1 MISIIPVGVLML
13 WAVPQSYENRL
24 VQSLFAE
31 RQTIELIGNEID
43 QDFVR
48 IGQLL
53 SNKSIELDWSTQ
65 NTAGILQIK
74 SILQS
79 IVEKENA
86 ITALFV
92 LNKQGV
98 ITGTQKLSVNNL
110 SIGFNHAQTG
120 RPFINVSAQKNDQH
134 EIQLFLPINKGLGQ
148 ILLAKINF
156 TQLQGWSRLATNSND
171 GIVLFIVDQQGR
183 LLSSL
188 PEYAIKTG
196 VSLNHQGSI
205 KQALSGDS
213 LSVKKIY
220 KGLTEQRVLTN
231 NVLIPSL
238 NWFLI
243 SEIEY
248 TRFLKPIRH
257 YLILILLSSF
267 LSLTIVIWFASRG
280 ATRFLTAI
288 QGVCHL
294 LESDAGRQT
303 QKNFHS
309 FGIAELD
316 QLSHDLQAVVHKRN
330 QAEDNL
336 TKNKQRID
344 FLHYILA
351 ELIRTSNLSEGNI
364 ARNIQSITEVASVV
378 LKIDKVSVWRLSEDR
393 RTLECL
399 DLYDIADSKHHQS
412 RAPLRQELYPKYFAQ
427 LMQIRSIVFDI
438 DSVCDGT
445 KELSDKYLPQHGS
458 SSILD
463 APIHVF
469 GKTAGVLWLESID
482 DKQKWSLE
490 ERSFINS
497 LTDLLSI
504 AFEIPN
510 RREAEQGLQRIQ
522 KLEALGKLT
531 GGVAHDFNNML
542 GIIIGYAD
550 LLKLS
555 LSDQQPPLA
564 NYADQIHYAA
574 KRGVKLTEKLLSF
587 SRQHQVDARMV
598 NINTILNNQRQLLEK
613 TLTARITLSLNLAED
628 LWPVWV
634 DIGDLED
641 TIINI
646 SINAMHAMKSGGKFE
661 LKTDNHTL
669 TKSEADNLQ
678 ISAGDYVVIH
688 LTDTG
693 EGMDKSVKARIFD
706 PFFSTKGKLGTGLG
720 LSQVHG
726 FVERINGGIKVV
738 SEPGKGTCFSIY
750 FPRYTGPETTDQVI
764 SEIEKI
770 DFTKLRGN
778 ETILLVDDEPEL
790 LDLANTLLSN
800 QGYNIILAQDAA
812 SALEKLKFKQVDL
825 MLTDV
830 IMPGLDG
837 YQLAERVREL
847 YPSVAIQLSS
857 GFTDNRQELVVDKSL
872 HNNLLIKPYNAS
884 TLFKRVRSLLDEHK
898 VKQKSTK
905 PELFNAELFV
915 WDQQKMGTGIEVV
928 DRDHKTLF
936 AIMNR
941 CLQLSKQDPEYEEKE
956 SLILTELVDY
966 THGHFKREEIIM
978 QACGYPSLRNHK
990 KTHQFLLKQVD
1001 RKCAD
1006 FNAGRLS
1013 SNDLSQFLGDWL
1025 IEHIYHLDQGIS
1037 VYTKG
1042 KEAEIEQ
1049 ALRQE
1054 GENENG

>member
-1 MISIIPVGVLML
+1 MVLIIPVGVLVL
-13 WAVPQSYENRL
+13 WAIPQGYENRL
-24 VQSLFAE
+24 IQSLLAE
-31 RQTIELIGNEID
+31 RQNTEGIGNEID

-48 IGQLL
+48 IEKLL
-53 SNKSIELDWSTQ
+53 SNKSNELDTVNQ
-65 NTAGILQIK
+65 NTAGIVQIK

-79 IVEKENA
+79 VVEREKA
-86 ITALFV
+86 ITALYF
-92 LNKQGV
+92 LNNQDVVAATEKESENDLF
-98 ITGTQKLSVNNL
+98 TGFDL
-110 SIGFNHAQTG
+110 AQSG
-120 RPFINVSAQKNDQH
+120 RPFISVSDRENDRL
-134 EIQLFLPINKGLGQ
+134 EIQLYLPFSRGLRHA
-148 ILLAKINF
+148 LLAKINL
-156 TQLQGWSRLATNSND
+156 TQLQGWNRLTVKSID
-171 GIVLFIVDQQGR
+171 GIVYFIVDRQGR

-188 PEYAIKTG
+188 PEYSKKTK
-196 VSLNHQGSI
+196 VSLKQQGSI
-205 KQALSGDS
+205 KQALSGDN
-213 LSVKKIY
+213 LSIIKTY
-220 KGLTEQRVLTN
+220 KGLTEQRVFTN
-231 NVLIPSL
+231 HFLIPSL

-248 TRFLKPIRH
+248 TRFITPIWLN
-257 YLILILLSSF
+257 LILILLSVFLGLSF
-267 LSLTIVIWFASRG
+267 FIWFAGRG

-294 LESDAGRQT
+294 LESDAGRQR
-303 QKNFHS
+303 QKNLHAC
-309 FGIAELD
+309 GIAELD
-316 QLSHDLQAVVHKRN
+316 QLTNDLQAVINKRK
-330 QAEDNL
+330 QAEANL

-351 ELIRTSNLSEGNI
+351 ELIRTSNLTEGNI
-364 ARNIQSITEVASVV
+364 TKNIQSITEVASVV

-393 RTLECL
+393 KTLECL
-399 DLYDIADSKHHQS
+399 DLYEITDSKHHKP
-412 RAPLRQELYPKYFAQ
+412 RAPLHQELYPKYFAQ
-427 LMQIRSIVFDI
+427 LMQIRSIVFDN
-438 DSVCDGT
+438 DCVYDGT
-445 KELSDKYLPQHGS
+445 KELLDKYLFQHGS
-458 SSILD
+458 CSILD
-463 APIHVF
+463 APINVF
-469 GKTAGVLWLESID
+469 GKTAGVLWLESND

-510 RREAEQGLQRIQ
+510 RREAELGLQRIQ

-555 LSDQQPPLA
+555 LSDQQPSLA
-564 NYADQIHYAA
+564 KYADQIHYAA
-574 KRGVKLTEKLLSF
+574 KRGVMLTEKLLSF
-587 SRQHQVDARMV
+587 SRQHQVDARIV

-646 SINAMHAMKSGGKFE
+646 SINAMHAMKSGGEFE

-669 TKSEADNLQ
+669 TKSEAGNLQ
-678 ISAGDYVVIH
+678 IPAGDYVVIH

-750 FPRYTGPETTDQVI
+750 FPRYTGPETTDQVKT
-764 SEIEKI
+764 EIEHI
-770 DFTKLRGN
+770 DYTKLRGT

-812 SALEKLKFKQVDL
+812 SALEKLKFKHVDL
-825 MLTDV
+825 MLSDV

-884 TLFKRVRSLLDEHK
+884 TLLKRVRCLLDEHK
-898 VKQKSTK
+898 AKQKNAS
-905 PELFNAELFV
+905 PESLNADLFV
-915 WDQQKMGTGIEVV
+915 WDQQKMRTGIDVV
-928 DRDHKTLF
+928 DKDHKNLF
-936 AIMNR
+936 SIMNR
-941 CLQLSKQDPEYEEKE
+941 CLQLSRQDPEYEEKE
-956 SLILTELVDY
+956 RLILTELVDY

-1042 KEAEIEQ
+1042 KEVEIEQ
-1049 ALRQE
+1049 ALRQK

>member
-1 MISIIPVGVLML
+1 ML
-13 WAVPQSYENRL
+13 WAVPQNYENRL
-24 VQSLFAE
+24 IHSLSAE
-31 RQTIELIGNEID
+31 RQNTEAIGNEID

-48 IGQLL
+48 IEQLL
-53 SNKSIELDWSTQ
+53 SNKSTELDRIKQ
-65 NTAGILQIK
+65 NTAGIVQIK
-74 SILQS
+74 YILQS
-79 IVEKENA
+79 IVEQEKA

-92 LNKQGV
+92 LNKRGV
-98 ITGTQKLSVNNL
+98 VAGTQKQSANDLST
-110 SIGFNHAQTG
+110 GFDVAQTG
-120 RPFINVSAQKNDQH
+120 HPFINLSEQENARQ
-134 EIQLFLPINKGLGQ
+134 EIQLFLPFNQDLGQ
-148 ILLAKINF
+148 VLLAKINY
-156 TQLQGWSRLATNSND
+156 TQLQGWNRLTTKSND

-188 PEYAIKTG
+188 PGYSNNSG
-196 VSLNHQGSI
+196 VSLNQLDSTRL
-205 KQALSGDS
+205 ALSADNP
-213 LSVKKIY
+213 SVKKTY
-220 KGLTEQRVLTN
+220 KGLTEQKVFTN
-231 NVLIPSL
+231 NFLIPSL
-238 NWFLI
+238 NWFLV

-248 TRFLKPIRH
+248 TRFLTPIWY
-257 YLILILLSSF
+257 YLILVLLSVI
-267 LSLTIVIWFASRG
+267 LSLSVFIWFASR
-280 ATRFLTAI
+280 AASRLLTAI
-288 QGVCHL
+288 QGVHL
-294 LESDAGRQT
+294 LLDSDAGRQT
-303 QKNFHS
+303 QKTFPAS
-309 FGIAELD
+309 GIVELD
-316 QLSHDLQAVVHKRN
+316 QLNLDLQTVIHKRK
-330 QAEDNL
+330 QAEANL

-393 RTLECL
+393 KTLECL
-399 DLYDIADSKHHQS
+399 DLYDITDSKHHQL
-412 RAPLRQELYPKYFAQ
+412 REPLRLELHPKYFAQ
-427 LMQIRSIVFDI
+427 LMQIRSVVFDNDI
-438 DSVCDGT
+438 VCDGT
-445 KELSDKYLPQHGS
+445 KELLENYLPQYGS
-458 SSILD
+458 SSLVD
-463 APIHVF
+463 APINVS

-482 DKQKWSLE
+482 KKLQWSLE

-504 AFEIPN
+504 AFEIPH
-510 RREAEQGLQRIQ
+510 RRETEQGLQRIQ

-550 LLKLS
+550 LLRIS
-555 LSDQQPPLA
+555 LSDQQPSLEK
-564 NYADQIHYAA
+564 YADQIHHAA

-587 SRQHQVDARMV
+587 SRQNQVDAQIV

-646 SINAMHAMKSGGKFE
+646 SINAMHAMKSGGEFE
-661 LKTDNHTL
+661 LKTNNHRL
-669 TKSEADNLQ
+669 TKSEADYFQ
-678 ISAGDYVVIH
+678 ITAGDYVVIH

-750 FPRYTGPETTDQVI
+750 FPRYIGPETRDQI
-764 SEIEKI
+764 KTEIENI
-770 DFTKLRGN
+770 DFTKLRGT

-790 LDLANTLLSN
+790 LDFANTLLSN
-800 QGYNIILAQDAA
+800 QGYNIILAQDAI

-825 MLTDV
+825 MLSDV

-857 GFTDNRQELVVDKSL
+857 GFTDNRQDLVGDKSL
-872 HNNLLIKPYNAS
+872 HTNLLIKPYNAS
-884 TLFKRVRSLLDEHK
+884 TLLKRVRYLLDEHK
-898 VKQKSTK
+898 AKHKTNN
-905 PELFNAELFV
+905 PEFFNADLFV

-928 DRDHKTLF
+928 DKDHRNLF

-956 SLILTELVDY
+956 RLILTELVDY

-1006 FNAGRLS
+1006 FNAGKLS

-1049 ALRQE
+1049 ALWQE
-1054 GENENG
+1054 GEN